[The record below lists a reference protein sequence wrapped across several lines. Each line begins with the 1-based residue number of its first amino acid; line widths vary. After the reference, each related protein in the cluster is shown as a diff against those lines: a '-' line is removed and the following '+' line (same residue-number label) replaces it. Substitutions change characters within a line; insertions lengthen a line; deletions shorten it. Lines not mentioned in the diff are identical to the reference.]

1 MSSIVQHQHACFCS
15 IVDQRDCSLI
25 VTAFNYTTGGLD
37 AMEMAK
43 MVQKLHDCTNAK
55 QFSMSGSN
63 EILNPINWP
72 GSLNQNI
79 TIANQKP
86 PM

>member
-1 MSSIVQHQHACFCS
+1 MFSQSL
-15 IVDQRDCSLI
+15 VDMRDCSSI
-25 VTAFNYTTGGLD
+25 IASFNDTTGGLD

-55 QFSMSGSN
+55 QFSPSGAN
-63 EILNPINWP
+63 EIWDPIDWP
-72 GSLNQNI
+72 GSLNQDI
-79 TIANQKP
+79 TIAKQKP